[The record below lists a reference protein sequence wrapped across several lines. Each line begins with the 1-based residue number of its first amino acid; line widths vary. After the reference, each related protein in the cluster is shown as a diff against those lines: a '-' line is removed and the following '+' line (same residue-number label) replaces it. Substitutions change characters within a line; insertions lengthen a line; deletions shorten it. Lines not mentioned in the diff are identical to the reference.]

1 MSAMDPTISTAVISS
16 AEKIINVAL
25 NYDPA
30 TRIALAKLEPQVLA
44 VRLTTPNLAIYIA
57 PRADGIHILGHHEGD
72 ITTELQGS
80 APALMTLLK
89 SDRINLKDSGVQ
101 VMGSTHF
108 LAEFQKILKMLDIDW
123 EEMLTQILG
132 DVVGH
137 QSAELIRS
145 KFGWA
150 KDRVSN
156 IQRLTSE
163 FLTEELKALPSK
175 AELTFF
181 NQQVDEIQ
189 LDVERMEA
197 RIHKLSQKSLKT
209 L

>member
-1 MSAMDPTISTAVISS
+1 MSGIDPTISTAVMAG
-16 AEKIINVAL
+16 AEKLINAAL

-30 TRIALAKLEPQVLA
+30 TRIAMAKLEPQVLA
-44 VRLTTPNLAIYIA
+44 IHLTTPQLTIYVA
-57 PRADGIHILGHHEGD
+57 PRNNGIHILSQYESA
-72 ITTELQGS
+72 ITTELKGS
-80 APALMTLLK
+80 IPALITLLK

-101 VMGSTHF
+101 VMGSSHF
-108 LAEFQKILKMLDIDW
+108 LSELQQILKTLDIDW
-123 EEMLTQILG
+123 EEILTQILG

-145 KFGWA
+145 KFGWV
-150 KDRVSN
+150 KDRASN

-175 AELTFF
+175 AELAFF
-181 NQQVDEIQ
+181 NRQVDEIQ

-197 RIHKLSQKSLKT
+197 RINQLLQP
-209 L
+209 